1 MPVGQTFADPRL
13 PEHVTMT
20 EHAAQT
26 LVSLTF
32 DDGLDAHLDAAM
44 PMLEAHGMRGTFYVS
59 PGAEPFAKRSGEWI
73 AAAQRGHELGN
84 HTVFHPG
91 VSSKPWVTEGIALDT
106 YSLDRMRTQLLAP
119 NRILQILDGRTSRSF
134 AFPCS
139 NPNLGKPGLPRRLL
153 TRLGWDRTRLMGF
166 VDRHNLDI
174 GSRLVDYT
182 PLVRE
187 IFPSARCGG
196 VATKDLPTRP
206 DDWHRVRGIDGDGA
220 SVATLDAALDQ
231 AIARKAFAAFVF
243 HGVGGG
249 HHLSVGQDV
258 LEHLLRRLSREQSVQ
273 VLPFLEATQVLQLEP
288 SQR

>member
-1 MPVGQTFADPRL
+1 MPVGPMFDDLRLSEHFA
-13 PEHVTMT
+13 MT
-20 EHAAQT
+20 EQT

-32 DDGLDAHLDAAM
+32 DDGLDVHLDAAM
-44 PMLEAHGMRGTFYVS
+44 SMLEAHGMRGTFYVS
-59 PGAEPFAKRSGEWI
+59 PGAEPFAKRSAEWV

-106 YSLDRMRTQLLAP
+106 YNLDRMRIELLAAD
-119 NRILQILDGRTSRSF
+119 RILRMLDGRDVRSF

-139 NPNLGKPGLPRRLL
+139 NPNLGKPGWPRRAL
-153 TRLGWDRTRLMGF
+153 TRLGLDRTRLMGF
-166 VDRHNLDI
+166 VDRHHLDV

-196 VATKDLPTRP
+196 VLPEDLPVRP
-206 DDWHRVRGIDGDGA
+206 GDWHRVRGIDGDGKDL
-220 SVATLDAALDQ
+220 ATLEGALDK
-231 AIARKAFAAFVF
+231 AISRKAWIVYVF

-249 HHLSVGQDV
+249 HHLSVDRDV
-258 LEHLLRRLSREQSVQ
+258 LEALLARIAGEPSVR
-273 VLPFLEATQVLQLEP
+273 VLPFVDAARALQPE
-288 SQR
+288 SGHR

>member
-1 MPVGQTFADPRL
+1 MPVGPTFADPRL

-106 YSLDRMRTQLLAP
+106 YSLDRMRIELLAA
-119 NRILQILDGRTSRSF
+119 NRILQMLDGRTSRSF

-273 VLPFLEATQVLQLEP
+273 VLPFLEATQVLQQETNH
-288 SQR
+288 R